1 MTQCWPVHP
10 QPLPDELFSSWIYR
24 AARANGQNVF
34 SLCYLLVP
42 KLRNTYYS
50 FDYVVTKHV
59 VWKFSKVLR
68 VSSERAWQT
77 TLESYAG
84 YLFDQSTPKV
94 NRKTGILQTGLRQN
108 HHKRFCLQFCPLC
121 LAEGEPYFRKKW
133 RVSFITVCTKHTCQL
148 HDRCPECSSPIKP
161 QSNDIGRPKK
171 MPFPGEITQ
180 CFKCGFNLKCSAVK
194 RANLQAVLDTYWYE
208 SVLDSG
214 FVQLLKEQWIYSFS
228 FFKVLRHLIRLT
240 VTKHLRS
247 TQAGKLIDTDTLPH
261 DLRYQAMCELSGAF
275 TQWPN
280 TFISFCKKNNI
291 PYSDLT
297 SITKEKPLLPFWL
310 DSEARQYLYTPNL
323 SLTEESIKAAI
334 DYLLAYNKTI
344 NISELNRFLGYTDS
358 KTISNTL
365 KCYQQEK
372 QFQLSHMR
380 K

>member
-1 MTQCWPVHP
+1 MAQCWPVHP

-133 RVSFITVCTKHTCQL
+133 RVSFITVCTKHACQL

-161 QSNDIGRPKK
+161 QSNDIGYPKK

-180 CFKCGFNLKCSAVK
+180 CFKCGFNLKYSAVK

-214 FVQLLKEQWIYSFS
+214 FVQLSKEQWIYSFS

-240 VTKHLRS
+240 ATKHLRG

-261 DLRYQAMCELSGAF
+261 DLRYQAMCALSGAF
-275 TQWPN
+275 RGWPTN
-280 TFISFCKKNNI
+280 FISYCKSRNI
-291 PYSDLT
+291 KYSDLT
-297 SITKEKPLLPFWL
+297 SIAKYKFPLPFWL
-310 DSEARQYLYTPNL
+310 DDAIKLRIYKPNVKP
-323 SLTEESIKAAI
+323 SKESITAAI
-334 DYLLAYNKTI
+334 SYMQSRRKKLSVLQLNK
-344 NISELNRFLGYTDS
+344 LMGYEDS
-358 KTISNTL
+358 KYL
-365 KCYQQEK
+365 KKIYNILVSDK
-372 QFQLSHMR
+372 R
-380 K
+380 